1 MLLTQA
7 INLKVVEIQREK
19 TFERSSRFSP
29 RFTFSLKSNG
39 DMMLILVIRIR
50 IIIIKPTKGPGV
62 GPYWHPP

>member
-39 DMMLILVIRIR
+39 DMMLILVI
-50 IIIIKPTKGPGV
+50 
-62 GPYWHPP
+62 YE